1 MSIITSRTEENE
13 EENRSSPIIGK
24 VSIGKPADEPVL
36 VDHAKG
42 KITRFSIDLPNQDG
56 GIQKGTKLKERHID
70 MLKEAGYREVQVL
83 YGRSPDTLNHFR
95 VLRKSNI
102 NSGYVEDPDL
112 YDEYDLEPGENL
124 TEIPIM
130 LTSNEVNEVLKTR
143 LMNYDRDAN
152 LVYCHSEDGYTAH
165 RRRTDED
172 GNYLSSGAK
181 FDMECLPFYWDDR
194 VKDDTND
201 KTICPFRE
209 RKGQGGP
216 ECTFSGSLY
225 FQILSDGGNFQLGR
239 YFKIETTS
247 STVIKY
253 YVNALNDIKDK
264 MGEIA
269 GEKKIDFIPLKLE
282 IVREQATRPS
292 SSQYDERKRANVYRT
307 TISADKKYM
316 KKYRDTVDEMKE
328 LINAY
333 RSNPSSVTTEKVARD
348 PADIPEEDLET
359 DGEMDRFNSEFD
371 PASHQEQLEEEGVL
385 DAAEKAERDEDA
397 SETVSEQAGSQTS
410 STSSLE
416 KESVETDEERGR
428 RVQHLN
434 NRMRRVP
441 HSVFRNI
448 VDKIDT
454 VRSHPIESI
463 EDRVDNILEDLT
475 EEEKKENYDENIEF
489 EEENDIDLL

>member
-1 MSIITSRTEENE
+1 M
-13 EENRSSPIIGK
+13 
-24 VSIGKPADEPVL
+24 
-36 VDHAKG
+36 
-42 KITRFSIDLPNQDG
+42 
-56 GIQKGTKLKERHID
+56 
-70 MLKEAGYREVQVL
+70 
-83 YGRSPDTLNHFR
+83 
-95 VLRKSNI
+95 
-102 NSGYVEDPDL
+102 
-112 YDEYDLEPGENL
+112 
-124 TEIPIM
+124 
-130 LTSNEVNEVLKTR
+130 
-143 LMNYDRDAN
+143 
-152 LVYCHSEDGYTAH
+152 
-165 RRRTDED
+165 
-172 GNYLSSGAK
+172 
-181 FDMECLPFYWDDR
+181 
-194 VKDDTND
+194 
-201 KTICPFRE
+201 
-209 RKGQGGP
+209 
-216 ECTFSGSLY
+216 
-225 FQILSDGGNFQLGR
+225 
-239 YFKIETTS
+239 
-247 STVIKY
+247 
-253 YVNALNDIKDK
+253 
-264 MGEIA
+264 
-269 GEKKIDFIPLKLE
+269 LE

-428 RVQHLN
+428 RIQHLN

-454 VRSHPIESI
+454 VRSHPIESV
-463 EDRVDNILEDLT
+463 EDRVDDLLEDLT